1 MCLRISYQ
9 WSITIANKHSS
20 STNAQSWVNR
30 TASESTVQ
38 FRLSHIMLCVTLFS
52 SRTPFVAAF
61 FPFPSEG
68 GREGEGETIRN
79 KVFVSNHLQRRARLS
94 AADARFQQSIEINFH
109 FAFPLF
115 FAFFTRFT
123 CKFFSFRFFFENFF
137 FSGRNL
143 LPFVTARV
151 LTIWAQLHRQWCFI
165 SLGERKREKC
175 N

>member
-115 FAFFTRFT
+115 FSH
-123 CKFFSFRFFFENFF
+123 FSLDSLVNFSHFASFLRTFFFGAKSFAVCD
-137 FSGRNL
+137 GAGTYNL
-143 LPFVTARV
+143 STAP
-151 LTIWAQLHRQWCFI
+151 
-165 SLGERKREKC
+165 
-175 N
+175 